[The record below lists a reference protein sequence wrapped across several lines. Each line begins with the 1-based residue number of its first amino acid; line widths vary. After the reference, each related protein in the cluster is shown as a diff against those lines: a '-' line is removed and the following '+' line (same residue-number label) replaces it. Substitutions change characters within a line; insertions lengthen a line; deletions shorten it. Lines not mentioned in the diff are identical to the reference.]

1 MQLISPIDSTFLLAE
16 SREHP
21 LHVAGLQLFTPPA
34 DAGPEFVRETFE
46 AMRAQQ
52 VTTPTFR
59 KRPSAAL
66 GGITNVAW
74 THDDDVDMDYH
85 VRRSALPTPGRVR
98 ELLELTG
105 RLHGSLLDR
114 HRPLWEMHVIEGLND
129 GRFAIY
135 TKMHHGV
142 VDGVSALNLLQGSLS
157 TDADDQSVVAPWALP
172 PQETAAV
179 SGGRSRWER
188 LTGTTQSALRHATST
203 VKLGKAALLEQQ
215 LTLPFRAPRTM
226 LNVPI
231 GGARRCAAQ
240 SWSLDRIK
248 DVKNAAGV
256 TVNDVVLAMCAGAL
270 QRYLTENNAMPDAP
284 LIAMVPVNLRTAN
297 DADGGNVASA
307 VLCNLATNVEDPA
320 ERLAVIQKSMR
331 DNKTVLSQ
339 LPRAEAIAM
348 GLGTTLAPALLSLV
362 PGIGGVTPPSFN
374 LCISNVPGVQH
385 PLYRNG
391 ARLDGNYPMSMVVD
405 GQALNITLAT
415 SADSLD
421 FGLVGCRRAV
431 PHLQRLLGHLETSL
445 KDLEVAVGL

>member
-1 MQLISPIDSTFLLAE
+1 MQPISPLDSMFLRAE

-34 DAGPEFVRETFE
+34 GAGPLFAQETYQ
-46 AMRAQQ
+46 AMRVSHD
-52 VTTPTFR
+52 VTAAFR
-59 KRPSAAL
+59 KHPAKTL
-66 GGITNVAW
+66 GGITNLAW
-74 THDDDVDMDYH
+74 TFDDDVDLDYH
-85 VRRSALPTPGRVR
+85 VRRSGLPAPGRVR
-98 ELLELTG
+98 ELLELTS
-105 RLHGSLLDR
+105 RLHGTLLDR
-114 HRPLWEMHVIEGLND
+114 HRPLWEMHLIDGLKD

-135 TKMHHGV
+135 TKMHHAI

-157 TDADDQSVVAPWALP
+157 SDRDDQQIQVPWALP
-172 PQETAAV
+172 PRATDQPTDHVGRWVKARAAM
-179 SGGRSRWER
+179 
-188 LTGTTQSALRHATST
+188 QSMARHATSPIA
-203 VKLGKAALLEQQ
+203 VGRAALVEQQ

-240 SWSLDRIK
+240 SWSLGRVK

-270 QRYLTENNAMPDAP
+270 RRYLTEQNAMPAAP
-284 LIAMVPVNLRTAN
+284 LVAMVPVNLRNKN

-307 VLCNLATNVEDPA
+307 VLCNLATHLDDPDQ
-320 ERLAVIQKSMR
+320 RLATIHSSMR
-331 DNKTVLSQ
+331 DNKAVLAQ
-339 LPRAEAIAM
+339 LPRTQAIA
-348 GLGTTLAPALLSLV
+348 LGMSTTLAPTLLGTL
-362 PGIGGVTPPSFN
+362 PGIGTSIAPSFN
-374 LCISNVPGVQH
+374 VCISNVPGVRD

-391 ARLDGNYPMSMVVD
+391 ARLDGNYPMSIVTD

-445 KDLEVAVGL
+445 KELESAVGL

>member
-1 MQLISPIDSTFLLAE
+1 MNLISPIDSTFLLAE

-46 AMRAQQ
+46 AMRAQE
-52 VTTPTFR
+52 VVNPTFR
-59 KRPSAAL
+59 KRPSSPL
-66 GGITNVAW
+66 GGITPVAW
-74 THDDDVDMDYH
+74 TYDDDVDLDYH

-114 HRPLWEMHVIEGLND
+114 HRPLWEMHVIEGLKD

-157 TDADDQSVVAPWALP
+157 TDAGDPSVVAPWALP
-172 PQETAAV
+172 RRAA
-179 SGGRSRWER
+179 SASAGRSRWET
-188 LTGTTQSALRHATST
+188 LTGTTQSAIRHAGAA
-203 VKLGKAALLEQQ
+203 VKLGRAALVEQQ
-215 LTLPFRAPRTM
+215 LSLPFRAPRTM

-284 LIAMVPVNLRTAN
+284 LVAMVPVNLRTAD

-307 VLCNLATNVEDPA
+307 VLCNLATDVEDPA

-362 PGIGGVTPPSFN
+362 PGVGAATPPSFN

-415 SADSLD
+415 SAESLD

-445 KDLEVAVGL
+445 KDLELAVGL

>member
-34 DAGPEFVRETFE
+34 DAGPEFVRETYE
-46 AMRAQQ
+46 AMRARQEL
-52 VTTPTFR
+52 TPTFR
-59 KRPSAAL
+59 KRPAAAL
-66 GGITNVAW
+66 GAISTMAW
-74 THDDDVDMDYH
+74 TLDDDVDLDYH

-98 ELLELTG
+98 ELLELTS
-105 RLHGSLLDR
+105 RLHGTLLDR
-114 HRPLWEMHVIEGLND
+114 HRPLWEMHLIEGLND

-135 TKMHHGV
+135 TKMHHAV

-157 TDADDQSVVAPWALP
+157 TDADSREVQAPWSVP
-172 PQETAAV
+172 PRHVTGHTRESGRWEKLTAPMQSAMRHASSAV
-179 SGGRSRWER
+179 SLSR
-188 LTGTTQSALRHATST
+188 
-203 VKLGKAALLEQQ
+203 AALVEQQ

-240 SWSLDRIK
+240 SWELDRIK

-270 QRYLTENNAMPDAP
+270 KSYLTENDAMPDAP

-307 VLCNLATNVEDPA
+307 VLCNLATNLEDPA
-320 ERLAVIQKSMR
+320 QRLATIQASMR
-331 DNKTVLSQ
+331 DNKAVLSQ
-339 LPRAEAIAM
+339 LPRAQAIAM
-348 GLGTTLAPALLSLV
+348 GLSTTLAPAVLSTL
-362 PGIGGVTPPSFN
+362 PGLGAVTPPSFN
-374 LCISNVPGVQH
+374 LCISNVPGVQQ

-445 KDLEVAVGL
+445 KDLERAVGL

>member
-34 DAGPEFVRETFE
+34 DAGPEFVRETYE

-52 VTTPTFR
+52 DLTPTFR
-59 KRPSAAL
+59 KRPSSAL

-74 THDDDVDMDYH
+74 TYDDDVDLDYH
-85 VRRSALPTPGRVR
+85 VRRSALPAPGRVR

-105 RLHGSLLDR
+105 RLHGTLLDR
-114 HRPLWEMHVIEGLND
+114 HRPLWEMHLIEGLND

-142 VDGVSALNLLQGSLS
+142 VDGISALNLLQGSLS
-157 TDADDQSVVAPWALP
+157 PDADSVEVQAPWSLP
-172 PQETAAV
+172 PRAAAADAK
-179 SGGRSRWER
+179 SGGRLQK
-188 LTGTTQSALRHATST
+188 LTGAVQSAGRYASST
-203 VKLGKAALLEQQ
+203 VQLGRAALVEQQ
-215 LTLPFRAPRTM
+215 LTMPFRAPRTM

-248 DVKNAAGV
+248 AVKNAAGA
-256 TVNDVVLAMCAGAL
+256 TVNDVVLAMCSGAL
-270 QRYLTENNAMPDAP
+270 KGYLTENNAMPDAP
-284 LIAMVPVNLRTAN
+284 LIAMVPVNLRTAK

-307 VLCNLATNVEDPA
+307 VLCNLATNVDDPA
-320 ERLAVIQKSMR
+320 QRLAVIQASMR

-339 LPRAEAIAM
+339 LPRAQAIAVGLSTTLGPTLLSTLP
-348 GLGTTLAPALLSLV
+348 GLGAA
-362 PGIGGVTPPSFN
+362 TPPSFN

-415 SADSLD
+415 STDSLD

-445 KDLEVAVGL
+445 KELEVAVGV

>member
-1 MQLISPIDSTFLLAE
+1 MNLISPIDSTFLFAE

-46 AMRAQQ
+46 ALRGQQ
-52 VTTPTFR
+52 ELTPTFR
-59 KRPSAAL
+59 KRPAAVL
-66 GGITNVAW
+66 GGITNLAW
-74 THDDDVDMDYH
+74 TFDDDVDLDYH

-98 ELLELTG
+98 ELLELTS

-114 HRPLWEMHVIEGLND
+114 HRPLWEMHLIEGLRD

-135 TKMHHGV
+135 TKMHHAV
-142 VDGVSALNLLQGSLS
+142 VDGVSALNMLQGSLS
-157 TDADDQSVVAPWALP
+157 ADPGNNEIVAPWSLP
-172 PQETAAV
+172 PHRAAQAESSRDMLQKL
-179 SGGRSRWER
+179 SGTMRS
-188 LTGTTQSALRHATST
+188 AARHAAASA
-203 VKLGKAALLEQQ
+203 KIGRAALLAQE

-226 LNVPI
+226 FNVPI

-240 SWSLDRIK
+240 SWPLDRIK

-270 QRYLTENNAMPDAP
+270 TTYLTENDAMPDAP

-297 DADGGNVASA
+297 DGDGGNVASA
-307 VLCNLATNVEDPA
+307 VLCNLATDIDDPA
-320 ERLAVIQKSMR
+320 RRLATIQASMR
-331 DNKTVLSQ
+331 ENKAVLSQ
-339 LPRAEAIAM
+339 LPRAQAIAM
-348 GLGTTLAPALLSLV
+348 GLSSTLAPAVLGALT
-362 PGIGGVTPPSFN
+362 GVGSVTAPSFN

-391 ARLDGNYPMSMVVD
+391 ARLDGNYPMSMVID

-415 SADSLD
+415 SANSLD
-421 FGLVGCRRAV
+421 FGLVGCRRSV

-445 KDLEVAVGL
+445 KDLEVAVGV

>member
-21 LHVAGLQLFTPPA
+21 LHVAGLQLFSPPA
-34 DAGPEFVRETFE
+34 GAGPEFVRETFE
-46 AMRAQQ
+46 ALRAQHEL
-52 VTTPTFR
+52 TPTFR
-59 KRPSAAL
+59 KRPAAAM

-74 THDDDVDMDYH
+74 TFDDDVDLDHH
-85 VRRSALPTPGRVR
+85 VRRSALPAPGRVR
-98 ELLELTG
+98 ELLELTS

-114 HRPLWEMHVIEGLND
+114 HRPLWEMHLIEGLND

-135 TKMHHGV
+135 TKMHHAV

-157 TDADDQSVVAPWALP
+157 ADPEEREVVAPWALRP
-172 PQETAAV
+172 RATSNPRDDR
-179 SGGRSRWER
+179 GR
-188 LTGTTQSALRHATST
+188 LQKFTGTMQSAARYAAST
-203 VKLGKAALLEQQ
+203 VKLGRAALLEQQ
-215 LTLPFRAPRTM
+215 MTMPFRAPRTM

-248 DVKNAAGV
+248 AVKTAAGV

-270 QRYLTENNAMPDAP
+270 HRYLTENDALPDAP
-284 LIAMVPVNLRTAN
+284 LIAMVPVNLRTSG

-307 VLCNLATNVEDPA
+307 VLCNLATDVDDPA
-320 ERLAVIQKSMR
+320 ERLAVIQASMR

-339 LPRAEAIAM
+339 LPRAHAIAM
-348 GLGTTLAPALLSLV
+348 GLSTTLGPAVLGTLPGLSSA
-362 PGIGGVTPPSFN
+362 TPPSFN

-391 ARLDGNYPMSMVVD
+391 ARLDGNYPMSMVID

-415 SADSLD
+415 SANSLD

-431 PHLQRLLGHLETSL
+431 PHLQRLLGHLDSSL
-445 KDLEVAVGL
+445 KDLEIAVGT